1 MSRATPRLRMFAGPN
16 GSGKSTIKAVVEAE
30 IGSDLFGVYLNADDI
45 ESSIT
50 QTGYLD
56 VSAYGVA
63 TSAAEVLGFFRTS
76 PFLAEK
82 GLAAAGARLEFGD
95 GKLSFRSVVVNSYF
109 ASVAVDFLRQ
119 KLLDA
124 GMTFTFE
131 TVMSHRSKVD
141 FLRLAQEKG
150 FRTYL
155 YYVATED
162 PDINVSRVASRVAQG
177 GHDVSPEKI
186 FDRYYRSLE
195 LLAEAVQYANRAYI
209 FDNSSAEKVWVAEVT
224 DYAVLSLKTDV
235 MPFWFKTSLW
245 DKFGSDESDGVS

>member
-30 IGSDLFGVYLNADDI
+30 IGSDLFGVYINADDI
-45 ESSIT
+45 ESSIR

-56 VSAYGVA
+56 ISAYGVETA
-63 TSAAEVLGFFRTS
+63 TEEVLGFFRKST
-76 PFLAEK
+76 FLAEK
-82 GLAAAGARLEFGD
+82 GLAEDATRLEFAE
-95 GKLSFRSVVVNSYF
+95 GKLSFEAVQVNSYF

-124 GMTFTFE
+124 GITFTFE
-131 TVMSHRSKVD
+131 TVMSHRGKVD

-155 YYVATED
+155 YFVATED
-162 PDINVSRVASRVAQG
+162 PDINVSRVETRVAQG
-177 GHDVSPEKI
+177 GHNVSRDKI
-186 FDRYYRSLE
+186 VDRYHRSLE
-195 LLAEAVQYANRAYI
+195 LLADAVQYANRAYI

-224 DYAVLSLKTDV
+224 DNAVISLKTDA

-245 DKFGSDESDGVS
+245 DKFGSDEDAD